1 MDRKNFISSVGMSVV
16 AVCTGC
22 LAACS
27 KSGSNS
33 GTTGGATAPT
43 GFSFTTDLGSELINI
58 GNSKVSNGVIVVRIA
73 SGSDPASFTA
83 VQVACTHQGT
93 SINYN
98 SGQGQFVCPNHG
110 SVFSTSGSVVQ
121 GPASRSLT
129 KYTVSIT
136 GNTLIVNG

>member
-1 MDRKNFISSVGMSVV
+1 MDRKNFISTVGMSVV
-16 AVCTGC
+16 AVCSGC

-27 KSGSNS
+27 KSGNNVGTS
-33 GTTGGATAPT
+33 GGTVPT
-43 GFSFTTDLGSELINI
+43 GFSFTTDLGSELIGV

-73 SGSDPASFTA
+73 AGSDPASFTA

-98 SGQGQFVCPNHG
+98 AGQGQFVCPNHG
-110 SVFSTSGSVVQ
+110 SVFSTSGAVVQ
-121 GPASRSLT
+121 GPASRSLM

-136 GNTLIVNG
+136 GNTLTVNG